1 MASYKNIPN
10 QSMMKNYGVKYSIE
24 FVVII
29 LGITVSFWFNEL
41 SISNQDERERIK
53 VLSSLQL
60 ENNEIK
66 FYCDEKKQTWS
77 NDIRLLNEFLSP
89 NNGSLNIDNI
99 LKITTSKNRIETF
112 MVLYRVFD
120 PPLNRYQSI
129 INSGDLKYV
138 KSEKV
143 KEILSRLHNTSLS
156 HIETAVEHEK
166 QLKQSFIPFLTEHHP
181 KVILARSDNRVS
193 VNRYSETLDEAIT
206 NDDRLKAKLVM
217 LKRYLEYKI
226 SILRV
231 YMINLEDLEAEI
243 NLALNN

>member
-1 MASYKNIPN
+1 MV
-10 QSMMKNYGVKYSIE
+10 KNYAIKYSIE

-29 LGITVSFWFNEL
+29 LGITVSFWFNAL
-41 SISNQDERERIK
+41 SIENQDEKERIK

-60 ENNEIK
+60 ETNEIK
-66 FYCDEKKQTWS
+66 FYCDEKKQTWG
-77 NDIRLLNEFLSP
+77 NDIRLLNEFLTP
-89 NNGSLNIDNI
+89 TKDELNIDNI

-129 INSGDLKYV
+129 INSGYLKYV

-166 QLKQSFIPFLTEHHP
+166 QLKQSFLPFITLNHP
-181 KVILARSDNRVS
+181 EVILARDNNQIS
-193 VNRYSETLDEAIT
+193 VNQYSGILSEAIHS
-206 NDDRLKAKLVM
+206 DDRLKAKFVM
-217 LKRYLEYKI
+217 LKRYLEFKI
-226 SILRV
+226 SILQV
-231 YMINLEDLEAEI
+231 YMINLEDLDSEI
-243 NLALNN
+243 NLAIDN

>member
-1 MASYKNIPN
+1 MV
-10 QSMMKNYGVKYSIE
+10 KNYAIKYSIE

-29 LGITVSFWFNEL
+29 LGITVSFWFNAL
-41 SISNQDERERIK
+41 SIENQDEKERIK

-60 ENNEIK
+60 EINEIK
-66 FYCDEKKQTWS
+66 FYCDEKKQTWG
-77 NDIRLLNEFLSP
+77 NDIRLLNEFLTP
-89 NNGSLNIDNI
+89 TKGELNIDNI

-129 INSGDLKYV
+129 INSGYLKYV

-166 QLKQSFIPFLTEHHP
+166 QLKQSFLPFITVNHP
-181 KVILARSDNRVS
+181 EVILARDNNQIS
-193 VNRYSETLDEAIT
+193 VNQYSGILSEAIHS
-206 NDDRLKAKLVM
+206 DDRLKAKFVM
-217 LKRYLEYKI
+217 LKRYLEFKI
-226 SILRV
+226 SILQV
-231 YMINLEDLEAEI
+231 YMINLEDLESEI
-243 NLALNN
+243 TLAIDN

>member
-1 MASYKNIPN
+1 MV
-10 QSMMKNYGVKYSIE
+10 KNYAIKYSIE

-29 LGITVSFWFNEL
+29 LGITVSFWFNAL
-41 SISNQDERERIK
+41 SIENQDEKERIK

-60 ENNEIK
+60 ETNEIK
-66 FYCDEKKQTWS
+66 FYCDEKKQTWG
-77 NDIRLLNEFLSP
+77 NDIRLLNEFLNP
-89 NNGSLNIDNI
+89 TKGELNIDNI

-129 INSGDLKYV
+129 INSGYLKYV

-166 QLKQSFIPFLTEHHP
+166 QLKQSFLPFITVNHP
-181 KVILARSDNRVS
+181 EVILARDNNLIS
-193 VNRYSETLDEAIT
+193 VNQYSGILSEAIHS
-206 NDDRLKAKLVM
+206 DDRLKAKFVM
-217 LKRYLEYKI
+217 LNRYLEYKI
-226 SILRV
+226 SILQV
-231 YMINLEDLEAEI
+231 YMINLEDLESEI
-243 NLALNN
+243 NLAIAN

>member
-1 MASYKNIPN
+1 MV
-10 QSMMKNYGVKYSIE
+10 KNYAIKYSIE

-29 LGITVSFWFNEL
+29 LGITVSFWFNAL
-41 SISNQDERERIK
+41 SIENQDEKERIK

-60 ENNEIK
+60 EINEIK
-66 FYCDEKKQTWS
+66 FYCDEKKQTWG
-77 NDIRLLNEFLSP
+77 NDIRLLNEFLTP
-89 NNGSLNIDNI
+89 TQGELNIDNI

-112 MVLYRVFD
+112 MVLYRVFN

-166 QLKQSFIPFLTEHHP
+166 QLKQSFLPFITVNHP
-181 KVILARSDNRVS
+181 EVILARDNNQIS
-193 VNRYSETLDEAIT
+193 VDQYSEILSKAI
-206 NDDRLKAKLVM
+206 NSDDRLKAKFVM
-217 LKRYLEYKI
+217 LKRYLEFKI
-226 SILRV
+226 SILQV
-231 YMINLEDLEAEI
+231 YMINLEDLESEI
-243 NLALNN
+243 NLAIDN

>member
-1 MASYKNIPN
+1 MV
-10 QSMMKNYGVKYSIE
+10 KNYAIKYSIE

-29 LGITVSFWFNEL
+29 LGITVSFWFNAL
-41 SISNQDERERIK
+41 SIENQDEKERIK

-60 ENNEIK
+60 EINEIK
-66 FYCDEKKQTWS
+66 FYCDEKKQTWG
-77 NDIRLLNEFLSP
+77 NDIRLLNEFLTP
-89 NNGSLNIDNI
+89 TQGELNIDNI

-129 INSGDLKYV
+129 INSGYLKYV

-166 QLKQSFIPFLTEHHP
+166 QLKQSFLPFITVNHP
-181 KVILARSDNRVS
+181 EVILARDNNQIS
-193 VNRYSETLDEAIT
+193 VNQYSGILSEAIHS
-206 NDDRLKAKLVM
+206 DDRLKAKFVM
-217 LKRYLEYKI
+217 LKRYLEFKI
-226 SILRV
+226 SILQV
-231 YMINLEDLEAEI
+231 YMINLEDLESEI
-243 NLALNN
+243 NLAIDN

>member
-1 MASYKNIPN
+1 ML
-10 QSMMKNYGVKYSIE
+10 KNYAIKYSIE

-29 LGITVSFWFNEL
+29 LGITVSFWLNQL
-41 SISNQDERERIK
+41 SITNQNEKERIK

-60 ENNEIK
+60 EINEIK
-66 FYCDEKKQTWS
+66 FYCDEKKQTWG
-77 NDIRLLNEFLSP
+77 NDIRLLDEFLLP
-89 NNGSLNIDNI
+89 GNDEFNIDNI

-156 HIETAVEHEK
+156 HLETAVEHEK
-166 QLKQSFIPFLTEHHP
+166 QLKQSFLPFITVNHP
-181 KVILARSDNRVS
+181 EVILARNNNRIS
-193 VNRYSETLDEAIT
+193 VDRYSEILNEAIHS
-206 NDDRLKAKLVM
+206 DDRLKAKFVM
-217 LKRYLEYKI
+217 LKRYLEFKT
-226 SILRV
+226 SILQV

-243 NLALNN
+243 NMALDN

>member
-1 MASYKNIPN
+1 MV
-10 QSMMKNYGVKYSIE
+10 KNYAIKYSIE

-29 LGITVSFWFNEL
+29 LGITVSFWFNAL
-41 SISNQDERERIK
+41 SIENQDEKERIK

-60 ENNEIK
+60 EINEIK
-66 FYCDEKKQTWS
+66 FYCDEKKQTWG
-77 NDIRLLNEFLSP
+77 NDIRLLNEFLTP
-89 NNGSLNIDNI
+89 TQGELNIDNI

-129 INSGDLKYV
+129 INSGYLKYV

-166 QLKQSFIPFLTEHHP
+166 QLKQSFLPFITVNHP
-181 KVILARSDNRVS
+181 EVILARDNNQIS
-193 VNRYSETLDEAIT
+193 VDQYSEILSKAI
-206 NDDRLKAKLVM
+206 NRDDRLKAKFVM
-217 LKRYLEYKI
+217 LKRYLEFKI
-226 SILRV
+226 SILQV
-231 YMINLEDLEAEI
+231 YMINLEDLESEI
-243 NLALNN
+243 NLAIDN

>member
-1 MASYKNIPN
+1 ML
-10 QSMMKNYGVKYSIE
+10 KNYAIKYSIE

-29 LGITVSFWFNEL
+29 LGITVSFWLNQL
-41 SISNQDERERIK
+41 SITNQNEKERIK
-53 VLSSLQL
+53 VLLSLQL
-60 ENNEIK
+60 EINEIK
-66 FYCDEKKQTWS
+66 FYCDEKKQTWG
-77 NDIRLLNEFLSP
+77 NDIRLLDEFLIP
-89 NNGSLNIDNI
+89 GNDEFNIDNI

-156 HIETAVEHEK
+156 HLETAVEHEK
-166 QLKQSFIPFLTEHHP
+166 QLKQSFLPFITVNHP
-181 KVILARSDNRVS
+181 EVILARNNNRIS
-193 VNRYSETLDEAIT
+193 VDRYSEILNEAIHS
-206 NDDRLKAKLVM
+206 DDRLKAKFVM
-217 LKRYLEYKI
+217 LKRYLEFKT
-226 SILRV
+226 SILQV

-243 NLALNN
+243 NMALDN

>member
-1 MASYKNIPN
+1 MATEQKIPN
-10 QSMMKNYGVKYSIE
+10 NSMMKNYGIKYSIE

-41 SISNQDERERIK
+41 SIASQDEKERIK

-60 ENNEIK
+60 EISEIQ
-66 FYCDEKKQTWS
+66 FYCDEKKQTWG
-77 NDIRLLNEFLSP
+77 NDVRLLSEFLSP
-89 NNGSLNIDNI
+89 ANREFNIDNI

-120 PPLNRYQSI
+120 PPINRYQSI

-156 HIETAVEHEK
+156 HLETAVEHEK
-166 QLKQSFIPFLTEHHP
+166 QLKQSFLPFLTEHHP
-181 KVILARSDNRVS
+181 NVVLARNNNKVS
-193 VNRYSETLDEAIT
+193 VNRYSELLNDAIQK
-206 NDDRLKAKLVM
+206 DDRLKAKLVM
-217 LKRYLEYKI
+217 LKRYLEYKT
-226 SILRV
+226 SILLV
-231 YMINLEDLEAEI
+231 YMINLEDLKSEI
-243 NLALNN
+243 NLALNS

>member
-1 MASYKNIPN
+1 MV
-10 QSMMKNYGVKYSIE
+10 KNYAIKYSIE

-29 LGITVSFWFNEL
+29 LGITVSFWFNAL
-41 SISNQDERERIK
+41 SIENQDEKERIK

-60 ENNEIK
+60 ETNEIK
-66 FYCDEKKQTWS
+66 FYCDEKKQTWG
-77 NDIRLLNEFLSP
+77 NDIRLLNEFLTP
-89 NNGSLNIDNI
+89 TKDELNIDNI

-129 INSGDLKYV
+129 INSGYLKYV

-166 QLKQSFIPFLTEHHP
+166 QLKQSFLPFITLNHP
-181 KVILARSDNRVS
+181 EVILARDNNQIS
-193 VNRYSETLDEAIT
+193 VNQYSEILSEAIHS
-206 NDDRLKAKLVM
+206 DDRLKAKFVM
-217 LKRYLEYKI
+217 LKRYLEFKI
-226 SILRV
+226 SILQV
-231 YMINLEDLEAEI
+231 YMINLEDLESEI
-243 NLALNN
+243 NLAIDN

>member
-1 MASYKNIPN
+1 MLKKYTI
-10 QSMMKNYGVKYSIE
+10 KYSIE

-29 LGITVSFWFNEL
+29 LGITVSFWLNEL
-41 SISNQDERERIK
+41 SIANQDEKERLK

-60 ENNEIK
+60 EINEIK
-66 FYCDEKKQTWS
+66 FYCDEKKQTWG
-77 NDIRLLNEFLSP
+77 NDIRLLNEFLNP
-89 NNGSLNIDNI
+89 LKDELNIENI

-129 INSGDLKYV
+129 INSGYLKYV

-156 HIETAVEHEK
+156 HLETAVEHEK
-166 QLKQSFIPFLTEHHP
+166 QLKQSFLTFIAANHP
-181 KVILARSDNRVS
+181 KVILARGDNQIS
-193 VNRYSETLDEAIT
+193 VNQYSEILNEAIH
-206 NDDRLKAKLVM
+206 NDNRLKAKFVM
-217 LKRYLEYKI
+217 LKRYLEFKI
-226 SILRV
+226 SILQI

-243 NLALNN
+243 NLALDN

>member
-1 MASYKNIPN
+1 MV
-10 QSMMKNYGVKYSIE
+10 KNYAIKYSIE

-29 LGITVSFWFNEL
+29 LGITVSFWFNAL
-41 SISNQDERERIK
+41 SIENQDEKERIK

-60 ENNEIK
+60 EINEIK
-66 FYCDEKKQTWS
+66 FYCDEKKQTWG
-77 NDIRLLNEFLSP
+77 NDIRLLNEFLTP
-89 NNGSLNIDNI
+89 TKGELNIDNI

-129 INSGDLKYV
+129 INSGYLKYV

-166 QLKQSFIPFLTEHHP
+166 QLKQSFLPFITVNHP
-181 KVILARSDNRVS
+181 EVILARDNNLIS
-193 VNRYSETLDEAIT
+193 VNQYSEILSEAIHS
-206 NDDRLKAKLVM
+206 DDRLKAKFVM
-217 LKRYLEYKI
+217 LKRYLEFKL
-226 SILRV
+226 SILQV
-231 YMINLEDLEAEI
+231 YMINLEDLESEI
-243 NLALNN
+243 NLAIDN